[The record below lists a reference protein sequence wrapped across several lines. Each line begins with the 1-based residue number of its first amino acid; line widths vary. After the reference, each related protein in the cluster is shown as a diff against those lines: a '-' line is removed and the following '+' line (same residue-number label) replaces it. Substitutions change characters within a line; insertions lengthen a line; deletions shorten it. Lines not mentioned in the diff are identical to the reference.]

1 MSNQEFN
8 DFLYE
13 NLPEIPPEY
22 IVIDVTPTKQAMD
35 RIVIGIALSTITLNF
50 LCLNY
55 ILPAIGIVALML
67 GFRALKNENH
77 WFYKGYIAV
86 LIKEICIFTT
96 LILNSMI
103 LGQEIQTEVYTQISI
118 GLNLFATVILLYC
131 LWKGIKAVQD
141 KANLEVKAESA
152 GALIVWYLLICI
164 CGIIKIEGMV
174 IVGGLLIIYFFIL
187 RSLSQLSK
195 ELDEAGYLIQAADI
209 RYSDSTIIKGIVLI
223 LATGL
228 LSGYV
233 FFGSYSMDWNKK
245 NDMVSA
251 EVMEIKERLISLGFP
266 EKILDDLSEDEIL
279 RYKDASRIVVDVNE
293 YPFNDGREVAEKY
306 LNETWITT
314 MYDVNELKVTDIA
327 VELKDNE
334 TWIFLHHFLW
344 QEEPEYLGF
353 SGFSGTEVIQIWP
366 VYYDRV
372 EGWRKDGEPS
382 GRILY
387 DNDGVTYTSDYE
399 YIGEKTYTSNN
410 IFFGQQES
418 NDMFAAFSL
427 PKEGEAKRGYIMY
440 QAEELEEGWLASSW
454 FNYTHQMHVL
464 QYPVKTAM
472 QTRMESSWN
481 DAGVFKTKQDA
492 FQFYV
497 TEDGVEMAGE

>member
-8 DFLYE
+8 DFIYE
-13 NLPEIPPEY
+13 NLPEILPED
-22 IVIDVTPTKQAMD
+22 IVVDVTPTKQAMD
-35 RIVIGIALSTITLNF
+35 RIVVGIALSTITFNF

-55 ILPAIGIVALML
+55 VLPAIGIVALLL

-86 LIKEICIFTT
+86 MIKAVCIFTT
-96 LILNSMI
+96 FILNSMI
-103 LGQEIQTEVYTQISI
+103 LGQEIQTELYTRLSI
-118 GLNLFATVILLYC
+118 GVNLISTIILLYC
-131 LWKGIKAVQD
+131 LWQGIKAVQA
-141 KANLEVKAESA
+141 KADLEVKAESA

-164 CGIIKIEGMV
+164 CAVIKIDGMV
-174 IVGGLLIIYFFIL
+174 IVGGILIIYFFIL

-195 ELDEAGYLIQAADI
+195 ELDEAGYLIHAADVHF
-209 RYSDSTIIKGIVLI
+209 SDSTIIKGIVLL
-223 LATGL
+223 LAAGL

-245 NDMVSA
+245 TDIVSA
-251 EVMEIKERLISLGFP
+251 EVTEIKERLISLGFP

-279 RYKDASRIVVDVNE
+279 TYKDASQIVVDVNE
-293 YPFNDGREVAEKY
+293 YPFNDGREVIEKY
-306 LNETWITT
+306 LDETWITT
-314 MYDVNELKVTDIA
+314 VYDVNELKVTDVA
-327 VELKDNE
+327 VELNDDE

-344 QEEPEYLGF
+344 QQEPEYLGVL
-353 SGFSGTEVIQIWP
+353 GFPGTEAIQIWP
-366 VYYDRV
+366 VYYNRDT
-372 EGWRKDGEPS
+372 GWRKAGEAS
-382 GRILY
+382 GQLLY
-387 DNDGVTYTSDYE
+387 DKDGITYTSE
-399 YIGEKTYTSNN
+399 YHYLGEETYTSNDV
-410 IFFGQQES
+410 FFGTKTS
-418 NDMFAAFSL
+418 NDLFAAFSL
-427 PKEGEAKRGYIMY
+427 PKEGKTKRGYIMY
-440 QAEELEEGWLASSW
+440 QAKEIEEGWIANSW

-472 QTRMESSWN
+472 QTRMESGWN